1 MEEVQVYRYI
11 NSGCCGQVFEGV
23 YNNKAVAIKKC
34 IRRDENSLNMVLR
47 ELEILAQM
55 NHPNVI
61 SLYGYIL
68 YSKSDLWIVMELAK
82 TDLKSVLKTR
92 NDRGKCVLPWETRKE
107 YIHQV
112 TRGLKYTIKRGIFHH
127 DLKLDNL
134 LVDAKGRLKIA
145 DFGLSTIMRND
156 MGMELWLGFI
166 SSR

>member
-34 IRRDENSLNMVLR
+34 IRRDENSL
-47 ELEILAQM
+47 
-55 NHPNVI
+55 
-61 SLYGYIL
+61 
-68 YSKSDLWIVMELAK
+68 MELAK